1 MRYIYLIFIG
11 FLILL
16 LSPTNAQ
23 AQRRYK
29 ECAAYLGVK
38 HDGRGGSLA
47 ASVYGSGTQSSGE
60 WSRGLKLRV
69 EVGAGKSGRDMDFDI
84 TTFMGN
90 VTLAYDLSSWLSVG
104 VGGGIFHDDAN
115 TGLAFLNA
123 RFYALPSNYRIRPYG
138 DIKAGF
144 GFCQST
150 RGFDDMYKIN
160 DLISGSSYLY
170 SGGYKPGNGE
180 TVTNG
185 EKNGLTYKEYV
196 GTVEAETAHQG
207 PMCLLALG
215 MELRNGFFFGASY
228 SLITGQHKATTRRVW
243 QFEDNTTYIGEPVTS
258 SVTVPSNGLLVH
270 VGWTILLKRKR

>member
-1 MRYIYLIFIG
+1 MRYIFVIFIG
-11 FLILL
+11 FFILF
-16 LSPTNAQ
+16 LSSTKAQ
-23 AQRRYK
+23 TQRRDK
-29 ECAAYLGVK
+29 ECPAYIGVK

-47 ASVYGSGTQSSGE
+47 GSVYGSGTQSSSG
-60 WSRGLKLRV
+60 WSRGLKLRI

-84 TTFMGN
+84 TTAMGN

-123 RFYALPSNYRIRPYG
+123 RFYALPSSYRIRPYG

-150 RGFDDMYKIN
+150 RGFDDMYTIN
-160 DLISGSSYLY
+160 NLISDNVYLY
-170 SGGYKPGNGE
+170 GNGYTSENGE
-180 TVTNG
+180 TVVEG

-270 VGWTILLKRKR
+270 VGWTILLKRK